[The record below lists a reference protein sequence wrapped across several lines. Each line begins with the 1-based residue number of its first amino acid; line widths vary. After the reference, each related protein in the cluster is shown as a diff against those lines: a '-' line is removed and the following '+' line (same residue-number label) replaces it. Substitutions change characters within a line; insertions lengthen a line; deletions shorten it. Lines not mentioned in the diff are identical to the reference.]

1 VSHPASASGERQ
13 PEIARV
19 DARRQPI
26 LKAVAAGL
34 ATLLALPAVVAYRIQ
49 SGLLPSRRDEVF
61 QGYSQLVAMWPGL
74 VGNFVRLAFY
84 RATLRRC
91 SSTCQISFGV
101 HFATPEVEIGEHVYV
116 GSRCLIAHARIL
128 DHTLLGS
135 NVDILAGKR
144 QHNIDRLD
152 VPIGMQGGKYTIVT
166 LGPDCWIGNG
176 ATVAD
181 NVGEQ
186 AVVAAGAVVVKP
198 VAPRTI
204 VGGNPAK
211 VIAERAGAETT
222 SNG

>member
-1 VSHPASASGERQ
+1 MSHPASAAGERE
-13 PEIARV
+13 PGIARI
-19 DARRQPI
+19 DARRQPM

-34 ATLLALPAVVAYRIQ
+34 ATLLALPAILMYRIQ

-61 QGYSQLVAMWPGL
+61 QGYSQLVALWPGL
-74 VGNFVRLAFY
+74 VGNFVRQAFY

>member
-1 VSHPASASGERQ
+1 
-13 PEIARV
+13 
-19 DARRQPI
+19 
-26 LKAVAAGL
+26 
-34 ATLLALPAVVAYRIQ
+34 
-49 SGLLPSRRDEVF
+49 
-61 QGYSQLVAMWPGL
+61 
-74 VGNFVRLAFY
+74 
-84 RATLRRC
+84 
-91 SSTCQISFGV
+91 
-101 HFATPEVEIGEHVYV
+101 
-116 GSRCLIAHARIL
+116 
-128 DHTLLGS
+128 
-135 NVDILAGKR
+135 
-144 QHNIDRLD
+144 
-152 VPIGMQGGKYTIVT
+152 MQGGKYTIVT